1 MCKLGDI
8 IVIKQFKNEVGE
20 KVKKHSFVVVSDDK
34 NTIEGLE
41 YDFISNMLC
50 SFHNEEHK
58 RKKLR
63 FQENFYINKNMIIG
77 KKKLNNKD
85 GFIKADQLYYFN
97 KDNIDYD
104 IIGKLNYKYQCNL
117 LQLIEILKN
126 NGKLNK
132 IVENLKHYVLK

>member
-8 IVIKQFKNEVGE
+8 IVIEEFKNEIGE
-20 KVKKHSFVVVSDDK
+20 KVKKHSFVVISDEK

-41 YDFISNMLC
+41 YDFVSNMLC

-58 RKKLR
+58 RKKLS
-63 FQENFYINKNMIIG
+63 FKENFYISKNMIMS
-77 KKKLNNKD
+77 KRKLNNKD

-104 IIGKLNYKYQCNL
+104 IIGKLNDKYQCNL
-117 LQLIEILKN
+117 LKLIRDLDNLEKT
-126 NGKLNK
+126 K
-132 IVENLKHYVLK
+132 IITSNLKIY

>member
-58 RKKLR
+58 RK
-63 FQENFYINKNMIIG
+63 
-77 KKKLNNKD
+77 
-85 GFIKADQLYYFN
+85 
-97 KDNIDYD
+97 
-104 IIGKLNYKYQCNL
+104 
-117 LQLIEILKN
+117 
-126 NGKLNK
+126 
-132 IVENLKHYVLK
+132 